1 MYYNDSR
8 FYVMKKH
15 LKVILLLI
23 SITFLQIAPSY
34 SNEEEYVSGISYDEI
49 YDPIEPVN
57 RAILNFNFFID
68 DIAIRPI
75 VKTYKFIAPEPVE
88 KGVSNFF
95 SNLKEPIRTVSF
107 IFQGEFYKSFN
118 SIGRFTI
125 NTLTSLGT
133 FDLASKVGMEKNE
146 TDFGITLAKSG
157 VSSGPYLVIPI
168 IGPSNVRDFSGNVV
182 EYFVDPVSNNI
193 ANREYLAIGNGFNER
208 VEIDSNLDKIR
219 DASSDR
225 YEMIKS
231 VYYQNRNAQLEE
243 EYIQNLPVPKI
254 YIE

>member
-1 MYYNDSR
+1 
-8 FYVMKKH
+8 MKRN
-15 LKVILLLI
+15 LKVILILI
-23 SITFLQIAPSY
+23 SVSFLNITSLY
-34 SNEEEYVSGISYDEI
+34 SNEQIIEPKISYDEI
-49 YDPIEPVN
+49 YDPIEPIN
-57 RAILNFNFFID
+57 RAVLNFNFFID

-107 IFQGEFYKSFN
+107 ILQGEFYKSFN

-125 NTLTSLGT
+125 NTVTSLGT

-146 TDFGITLAKSG
+146 TDFGITLAKGG
-157 VSSGPYLVIPI
+157 VSSGPYIVIPI
-168 IGPSNVRDFSGNVV
+168 IGPSNLRDFSGDVF
-182 EYFVDPVSNNI
+182 EYFVDPLSNNVP
-193 ANREYLAIGNGFNER
+193 NREYIAIGNGINER
-208 VEIDSNLDKIR
+208 VEIDEQIDKVR
-219 DASSDR
+219 DVSSDR

-231 VYYQNRNAQLEE
+231 IYYQNRNAQLEE

>member
-1 MYYNDSR
+1 
-8 FYVMKKH
+8 MKKH
-15 LKVILLLI
+15 LKVILLII
-23 SITFLQIAPSY
+23 SFSFLQINLSY
-34 SNEEEYVSGISYDEI
+34 SNEDEPLSSISYDEI
-49 YDPIEPVN
+49 YDPIEPIN
-57 RAILNFNFFID
+57 RAVLSFNFFID

-75 VKTYKFIAPEPVE
+75 VKTYKFIAPEPIE

-95 SNLKEPIRTVSF
+95 SNLKEPIRTISF

-125 NTLTSLGT
+125 NTFTSLGT
-133 FDLASKVGMEKNE
+133 FDLATRVGMEKNE
-146 TDFGITLAKSG
+146 TDFGITLAKGG
-157 VSSGPYLVIPI
+157 VSSGPYIVIPI
-168 IGPSNVRDFSGNVV
+168 IGPSNLRDFSGDVV
-182 EYFVDPVSNNI
+182 EYLVDPISNNVP
-193 ANREYLAIGNGFNER
+193 NREYIAVGNGLNER
-208 VEIDSNLDKIR
+208 AEIDEQLDRVR

-231 VYYQNRNAQLEE
+231 IYYQNRNAQLEE

>member
-1 MYYNDSR
+1 
-8 FYVMKKH
+8 MKKY
-15 LKVILLLI
+15 LKAVLLI
-23 SITFLQIAPSY
+23 ISLHFLQILTLHA
-34 SNEEEYVSGISYDEI
+34 NEDVSVSGISYDKI
-49 YDPIEPVN
+49 YDPIEPIN
-57 RAILNFNFFID
+57 RAVLNFNFFID

-95 SNLKEPIRTVSF
+95 SNLKEPIRTISF

-125 NTLTSLGT
+125 NTITSLGT

-157 VSSGPYLVIPI
+157 VSSGPYIVIPI
-168 IGPSNVRDFSGNVV
+168 IGPSNLRDFSGDVV
-182 EYFVDPVSNNI
+182 EYFVDPISNN
-193 ANREYLAIGNGFNER
+193 APNREYIAISNGLNER
-208 VEIDSNLDKIR
+208 AEVDEELDKIR
-219 DASSDR
+219 EASSDR

-231 VYYQNRNAQLEE
+231 IYYQNRNAQLEE

>member
-1 MYYNDSR
+1 MN
-8 FYVMKKH
+8 KH
-15 LKVILLLI
+15 LKVILLII
-23 SITFLQIAPSY
+23 SVSFLQIATSY
-34 SNEEEYVSGISYDEI
+34 SDEKVSVSSVSYDEI
-49 YDPIEPVN
+49 YDPLEPIN
-57 RAILNFNFFID
+57 RVVLNFNFFID

-75 VKTYKFIAPEPVE
+75 IKTYKFIAPEPVE

-118 SIGRFTI
+118 SIGRFTL

-133 FDLASKVGMEKNE
+133 IDLASRIGMEKNE
-146 TDFGITLAKSG
+146 TAFGITLAKGG
-157 VSSGPYLVIPI
+157 VSSGPYIVIPI
-168 IGPSNVRDFSGNVV
+168 IGPSNIRDFSGDVV
-182 EYFVDPVSNNI
+182 EYFVDPISNNVPNRQYI
-193 ANREYLAIGNGFNER
+193 AISNGLNER
-208 VEIDSNLDKIR
+208 AEVDEQLDKVR

-231 VYYQNRNAQLEE
+231 IYYQNRNAQLEE

>member
-1 MYYNDSR
+1 
-8 FYVMKKH
+8 MKKY
-15 LKVILLLI
+15 LKVIILI
-23 SITFLQIAPSY
+23 ISVSFLQTTPSY
-34 SNEEEYVSGISYDEI
+34 SNENMPGSGISYDKI
-49 YDPIEPVN
+49 YDPIEPIN
-57 RAILNFNFFID
+57 RAVLSFNFFID
-68 DIAIRPI
+68 DVAIRPI

-133 FDLASKVGMEKNE
+133 FDLASRVGMEKNE
-146 TDFGITLAKSG
+146 TDFGITLAKG
-157 VSSGPYLVIPI
+157 GISSGPYIVIPI
-168 IGPSNVRDFSGNVV
+168 IGPSNLRDFSGDVI
-182 EYFVDPVSNNI
+182 EYFVDPISNNVP
-193 ANREYLAIGNGFNER
+193 NREYVAIGNGLSER
-208 VEIDSNLDKIR
+208 IDIDEQLDKVR
-219 DASSDR
+219 DSSSDR

-231 VYYQNRNAQLEE
+231 IYYQNRNAQLEE

>member
-1 MYYNDSR
+1 
-8 FYVMKKH
+8 MKKH
-15 LKVILLLI
+15 LKVILLIIFVNFLH
-23 SITFLQIAPSY
+23 ITASH
-34 SNEEEYVSGISYDEI
+34 SNEDDSLPAVSYDEI
-49 YDPIEPVN
+49 YDPIEPIN
-57 RAILNFNFFID
+57 RAVLNFNFFID

-95 SNLKEPIRTVSF
+95 NNLKEPIRTVSF

-118 SIGRFTI
+118 SVGRFTI

-146 TDFGITLAKSG
+146 TDFGITLAKGG
-157 VSSGPYLVIPI
+157 VTSGPYIVLPI
-168 IGPSNVRDFSGNVV
+168 IGPSNLRDFSGDVI
-182 EYFVDPVSNNI
+182 EYFVDPISNSVP
-193 ANREYLAIGNGFNER
+193 NREYIAIGNGLNER
-208 VEIDSNLDKIR
+208 VEVDEQIDSIR
-219 DASSDR
+219 DISSDR

>member
-1 MYYNDSR
+1 
-8 FYVMKKH
+8 MKKH
-15 LKVILLLI
+15 FKVILLIIYVSFFQTTPL
-23 SITFLQIAPSY
+23 Y
-34 SNEEEYVSGISYDEI
+34 SNESVSESSISYDEI
-49 YDPIEPVN
+49 YDPIEPIN
-57 RAILNFNFFID
+57 RAVLNFNFFID

-75 VKTYKFIAPEPVE
+75 VKTYKFIAPDPVE

-95 SNLKEPIRTVSF
+95 SNIKEPIRTISF

-146 TDFGITLAKSG
+146 TDFGITLAKGG
-157 VSSGPYLVIPI
+157 VSSGPYIVIPI
-168 IGPSNVRDFSGNVV
+168 IGPSNLRDFSGDVV
-182 EYFVDPVSNNI
+182 EYFVDPISNNVPD
-193 ANREYLAIGNGFNER
+193 REYLAIGSGLNER
-208 VEIDSNLDKIR
+208 IEIDEQLDKVI

-231 VYYQNRNAQLEE
+231 IYYQNRNAQLEE
-243 EYIQNLPVPKI
+243 EYIQNVPVPKI

>member
-1 MYYNDSR
+1 
-8 FYVMKKH
+8 MKKH
-15 LKVILLLI
+15 LKVLLFI
-23 SITFLQIAPSY
+23 ITVTFFHITSLY
-34 SNEEEYVSGISYDEI
+34 SNEQITGSKISYDEI
-49 YDPIEPVN
+49 YDPIEPIN
-57 RAILNFNFFID
+57 RAVLNFNFFID

-118 SIGRFTI
+118 SIGRFTV
-125 NTLTSLGT
+125 NTITSLGT
-133 FDLASKVGMEKNE
+133 FDLASRVGMEKNE
-146 TDFGITLAKSG
+146 TDFGITLAKG
-157 VSSGPYLVIPI
+157 AVSSGPYIVIPI
-168 IGPSNVRDFSGNVV
+168 IGPSNLRDFSGDVI
-182 EYFVDPVSNNI
+182 EYFVDPLSNNVP
-193 ANREYLAIGNGFNER
+193 NREYIAIGNGFNER
-208 VEIDSNLDKIR
+208 VEIDEQIDKVR
-219 DASSDR
+219 DVSSDR

-231 VYYQNRNAQLEE
+231 IYYQNRNAQLEE

>member
-1 MYYNDSR
+1 
-8 FYVMKKH
+8 MKKH
-15 LKVILLLI
+15 LKVILLII
-23 SITFLQIAPSY
+23 SISFFQISSTFSDD
-34 SNEEEYVSGISYDEI
+34 EVSVSSISYDEI
-49 YDPIEPVN
+49 YDPIEPIN
-57 RAILNFNFFID
+57 RAVLNFNFFID

-95 SNLKEPIRTVSF
+95 SNLKEPIRTISF

-118 SIGRFTI
+118 SLGRFTI
-125 NTLTSLGT
+125 NTFTSLGT
-133 FDLASKVGMEKNE
+133 FDLASRVGMEKNE
-146 TDFGITLAKSG
+146 TDFGITLAKGG
-157 VSSGPYLVIPI
+157 VSSGPYIVIPI
-168 IGPSNVRDFSGNVV
+168 IGPSNLRDFSGDIV
-182 EYFVDPVSNNI
+182 EYFVDPISNNVP
-193 ANREYLAIGNGFNER
+193 NREYIAIGNGLNER
-208 VEIDSNLDKIR
+208 VEIDEQLDKVR

-231 VYYQNRNAQLEE
+231 IYYQNRNAQLEE

>member
-1 MYYNDSR
+1 
-8 FYVMKKH
+8 MKKH
-15 LKVILLLI
+15 LKVILFII
-23 SITFLQIAPSY
+23 SLNFIWITNSY
-34 SNEEEYVSGISYDEI
+34 SNEIVYETGISYDEI
-49 YDPIEPVN
+49 YDPIEPIN
-57 RAILNFNFFID
+57 RAVLNFNFFID

-75 VKTYKFIAPEPVE
+75 VKTYKFIAPEPIE

-107 IFQGEFYKSFN
+107 MFQGEIYKSFN
-118 SIGRFTI
+118 SIGRFTF

-146 TDFGITLAKSG
+146 TDFGITLAKGG

-168 IGPSNVRDFSGNVV
+168 IGPSNLRDFSGDVI
-182 EYFVDPVSNNI
+182 EYIVDPISNNVP
-193 ANREYLAIGNGFNER
+193 NREYIAIGNGLNER
-208 VEIDSNLDKIR
+208 VEVDEQLDKVR
-219 DASSDR
+219 DSSSDR

>member
-1 MYYNDSR
+1 
-8 FYVMKKH
+8 MKKH

-23 SITFLQIAPSY
+23 FVTFLHTINTYA
-34 SNEEEYVSGISYDEI
+34 NEDASVSGIYYDEI
-49 YDPIEPVN
+49 YDPIEPIN
-57 RAILNFNFFID
+57 RAVLNFNFFID

-75 VKTYKFIAPEPVE
+75 VKTYKFIGPEPVE

-95 SNLKEPIRTVSF
+95 SNLKEPIRTISF
-107 IFQGEFYKSFN
+107 ILQGEFYKSFN

-125 NTLTSLGT
+125 NSLTSLGT
-133 FDLASKVGMEKNE
+133 FDLASRVGMEKNE
-146 TDFGITLAKSG
+146 TDFGITLAKGG
-157 VSSGPYLVIPI
+157 VSSGPYIVLPI
-168 IGPSNVRDFSGNVV
+168 IGPSNLRDFSGDVV
-182 EYFVDPVSNNI
+182 EYFVDPVSNNFP
-193 ANREYLAIGNGFNER
+193 NREYLAVGNGLIER
-208 VEIDSNLDKIR
+208 TEIDEQLDKVR

-231 VYYQNRNAQLEE
+231 IYYQNRNAQLEE

>member
-1 MYYNDSR
+1 
-8 FYVMKKH
+8 MKKY
-15 LKVILLLI
+15 LKVILLAI
-23 SITFLQIAPSY
+23 SVIFLQSTTLY
-34 SNEEEYVSGISYDEI
+34 GNDDLSVSGISYDEI
-49 YDPIEPVN
+49 YDPLEPVN
-57 RAILNFNFFID
+57 RAVLNFNFFID

-146 TDFGITLAKSG
+146 TDFGITLAKGG
-157 VSSGPYLVIPI
+157 VSSGPYIVIPI
-168 IGPSNVRDFSGNVV
+168 IGPSNLRDFSGDVV
-182 EYFVDPVSNNI
+182 EYFVDPISNNVP
-193 ANREYLAIGNGFNER
+193 NREIITIGNGLSER
-208 VEIDSNLDKIR
+208 VEIDEQLDKVR

-231 VYYQNRNAQLEE
+231 IYYQNRNAQLEE

>member
-1 MYYNDSR
+1 
-8 FYVMKKH
+8 MKRN
-15 LKVILLLI
+15 LKVILILI
-23 SITFLQIAPSY
+23 SVSFLKITSLY
-34 SNEEEYVSGISYDEI
+34 SNEQIVESGVSYDEI
-49 YDPIEPVN
+49 YDPIEPIN
-57 RAILNFNFFID
+57 RLVLNFNFFID

-107 IFQGEFYKSFN
+107 ILQGEFYKSFN
-118 SIGRFTI
+118 SVGRFTI

-146 TDFGITLAKSG
+146 TDLGITLAKGG
-157 VSSGPYLVIPI
+157 VSSGPYIVIPI
-168 IGPSNVRDFSGNVV
+168 IGPSNVRDFSGDVI
-182 EYFVDPVSNNI
+182 EYFVDPLSNNLP
-193 ANREYLAIGNGFNER
+193 NREYIAIGNGLNER
-208 VEIDSNLDKIR
+208 VEIDEQIDKVR
-219 DASSDR
+219 DVSSDR

-231 VYYQNRNAQLEE
+231 IYYQNRNAQLEE

>member
-1 MYYNDSR
+1 
-8 FYVMKKH
+8 MKKY
-15 LKVILLLI
+15 LKAVLLI
-23 SITFLQIAPSY
+23 ISLHFLQILTLHA
-34 SNEEEYVSGISYDEI
+34 NEDVSVSGISYDKI
-49 YDPIEPVN
+49 YDPIEPIN
-57 RAILNFNFFID
+57 RSVLNFNFFID

-107 IFQGEFYKSFN
+107 IFQGEFYKSLN

-125 NTLTSLGT
+125 NTFTSLGT
-133 FDLASKVGMEKNE
+133 IDLASKVGMEKNE
-146 TDFGITLAKSG
+146 TDFGITLANGG
-157 VSSGPYLVIPI
+157 VSRGPYIVIPI
-168 IGPSNVRDFSGNVV
+168 IGPSNLRDFSGDVV
-182 EYFVDPVSNNI
+182 EYFVDPISNNVP
-193 ANREYLAIGNGFNER
+193 NREYIAIGNGLNER
-208 VEIDSNLDKIR
+208 AEIDKQLDKVR
-219 DASSDR
+219 EASSDR

-231 VYYQNRNAQLEE
+231 IYYQNRNAQLEE

>member
-1 MYYNDSR
+1 
-8 FYVMKKH
+8 MKKH
-15 LKVILLLI
+15 LKVLLLI
-23 SITFLQIAPSY
+23 LSVTFLQNTSLY
-34 SNEEEYVSGISYDEI
+34 SNEQTVEPGISYDEI
-49 YDPIEPVN
+49 YDPIEPIN
-57 RAILNFNFFID
+57 RAVLNFNFFID

-118 SIGRFTI
+118 SIGRFTV
-125 NTLTSLGT
+125 NTITSLGT
-133 FDLASKVGMEKNE
+133 FDLASRVGMEKNE
-146 TDFGITLAKSG
+146 TDFGITLAKGG
-157 VSSGPYLVIPI
+157 VSSGPYIVIPI
-168 IGPSNVRDFSGNVV
+168 IGPSNLRDFSGDVI
-182 EYFVDPVSNNI
+182 EYFVDPLSNNVP
-193 ANREYLAIGNGFNER
+193 NREYIAIGNGFNER
-208 VEIDSNLDKIR
+208 VEIDEQIDKVR
-219 DASSDR
+219 DVSSDR

-231 VYYQNRNAQLEE
+231 IYYQNRNAQLEE